1 MEFKDVSE
9 ARASVYWFFSALFS
23 KELELEQ
30 IQSLASGEASH
41 FLDQL
46 AKEPDLSSTVV
57 ILKKQLN
64 KLVVHPTGELELKSQ
79 FADLFLMDFKQS
91 APPYAS
97 VYLSND
103 HLLMQEPHH
112 AMLKQ
117 LESMGVKVVDNFKE
131 PADHISIELDCLGN
145 IVLQGVQAETEA
157 ERDKATDTQVKFIKQ
172 HLTSWL
178 PLFKR
183 KVDSREVSFYTT
195 LTQLLCHYIEQ
206 DIAYLK
212 AKKTQK
218 NEIK

>member
-30 IQSLASGEASH
+30 IQSLASGEASQ

-46 AKEPDLSSTVV
+46 AKEPDLSSTIA

-64 KLVVHPTGELELKSQ
+64 QLAVHPTGELELKSQ
-79 FADLFLMDFKQS
+79 FADLFLMDFQHS

-97 VYLSND
+97 VYLSNE

-131 PADHISIELDCLGN
+131 PADHIAIELDCLGN
-145 IVLQGVQAETEA
+145 IILQGVQADTGA
-157 ERDKATDTQVKFIKQ
+157 EQDQATDTQVNFIEQ
-172 HLTSWL
+172 HLTSWF
-178 PLFKR
+178 PLFKQ
-183 KVDSREVSFYTT
+183 KVDSHETSFYTT

-206 DIAYLK
+206 DIVYLN
-212 AKKTQK
+212 AKHTQK
-218 NEIK
+218 N